1 MSDILPQDQPLWR
14 KIQEEVRN
22 VAEFYNFS
30 RIDTPFLEFSDIFE
44 KTAGAST
51 DIVEKQMFLIERRKD
66 GGRKL
71 ALRPEGTAGVVR
83 AYLEHNLARSAQP
96 AKLYYFGP
104 MFRYE
109 QPQAGRY
116 RQFFQAGFETIGG
129 VDDTIYDAQTML
141 IVFRVLEALKLKNI
155 SSQINSIG
163 CRVCR
168 PQYERRLRA
177 YYQSRK
183 KNICK
188 DCERKLDV
196 NILRILDCK
205 KDQCEVTKL
214 DAPSMMDSLCADC
227 RERLREVLEYLDELK
242 VPYTMNQCLVRGLDY
257 YNRTVFEFVAE
268 SPSSAIAGGGR
279 YDYLVETLTGK
290 KTAVP
295 AVGASIGIERVIEA
309 MRAQGVKEP
318 SVKKPD
324 IFLVHVGDLAK
335 KKLLTLREMFS
346 RANVRISESLGRE
359 SLRAQLKLADKEGAR
374 YALLLGQKEM
384 FEESV
389 ILRDMETGEQE
400 TIPMAKIVDEIKRR
414 M

>member
-22 VAEFYNFS
+22 IAEFYNFS

-71 ALRPEGTAGVVR
+71 ALRPEGTAGIVR

-116 RQFFQAGFETIGG
+116 RQFSQAGFETIGG
-129 VDDTIYDAQTML
+129 TDDPIYDAQTIL
-141 IVFRVLEALKLKNI
+141 ITFRVLEGLKLKNVTA
-155 SSQINSIG
+155 QVNSIG

-168 PQYERRLRA
+168 IQYERRLKSH
-177 YYQSRK
+177 YQSKK
-183 KNICK
+183 KNLCK
-188 DCERKLDV
+188 DCQRRFAV
-196 NILRILDCK
+196 NPLRVLDCK
-205 KDQCEVTKL
+205 NDSCEVVKL

-227 RERLREVLEYLDELK
+227 RGRLRQVLEYLDELK
-242 VPYTMNQCLVRGLDY
+242 VPYAMNQYLVRGLDY
-257 YNRTVFEFVAE
+257 YNRTVFELVAE
-268 SPSSAIAGGGR
+268 SQSSAIAGGGR
-279 YDYLVETLTGK
+279 YDYLAETLTGK
-290 KTAVP
+290 KTTVP
-295 AVGASIGIERVIEA
+295 AVGSSIGIERAIEM
-309 MRAQGVKEP
+309 MRIQGIKEP

-335 KKLLTLREMFS
+335 KKLLVLREMFS
-346 RANVRISESLGRE
+346 RANVKISESLGKE

-374 YALLLGQKEM
+374 YALMLGQKEM

-389 ILRDMETGEQE
+389 ILRDMETGGQE
-400 TIPMAKIVDEIKRR
+400 TIPMEKIVDEMKRR
-414 M
+414 L